1 MDIWVLSGSYEGDP
15 FVSTHIQRKGALVA
29 GILDIYDFM
38 GVNDREEWKTYFE
51 VRGGYSRATGRD
63 MQNEGSIDCSYYYPD
78 ELKALSDDRLGSI
91 FAALVDLDAVYDN
104 DQGYRVT
111 VIKTKLVA

>member
-29 GILDIYDFM
+29 AILDVYDFM
-38 GVNDREEWKTYFE
+38 GVNDREEWKE
-51 VRGGYSRATGRD
+51 A
-63 MQNEGSIDCSYYYPD
+63 DCSYYYPD
-78 ELKALSDDRLGSI
+78 ELRAMDVDQLGAI